1 MRVHPGAA
9 RIVVDTVLILAIYH
23 VSVTNWGHWERLCA
37 GKPLSEIGA
46 HVEPGWLL
54 TVRATRRFSPRAR
67 ADPAPFPPRAPHE
80 RLPLPR

>member
-23 VSVTNWGHWERLCA
+23 VSLTNWGHWERLCA

-54 TVRATRRFSPRAR
+54 TVRATRRFSPRACGSR
-67 ADPAPFPPRAPHE
+67 AFSAPGASRKIA
-80 RLPLPR
+80 LPR